1 MINVQVT
8 DEFKYWLKGLKNL
21 TVKGQIQMRVDRVEE
36 GNFGNWKFLSEGVCE
51 MKIDVGPGYRLYF
64 TKNGQ
69 NLIILLAGGN
79 KSSQDRDIKLA
90 IELAKSIKKGV
101 RYG

>member
-21 TVKGQIQMRVDRVEE
+21 TVKGQIQMRIDRAEE
-36 GNFGNWKFLSEGVCE
+36 GNFGNWKFLREGVCE

-64 TKNGQ
+64 TKHGQ